1 MKVPSLD
8 LKRQYATVKADVDEA
23 IRRVVDC
30 QGFIMGPEVE
40 GIEKEMAA
48 VCGAKH
54 GVGVSSGSEA
64 LHIALMA
71 AGIGRGDEVITTS
84 YTFFA
89 TAGAIHE
96 VGARTVFLDVEP
108 RTFNVQYKD
117 IETHITKNTKAILP
131 VHLYGQCAEMDEILR
146 IAKRHNLLVIEDAA
160 QAIGAE
166 YRGRR
171 AGSLGD
177 MGCFSF
183 YPTKNLSCFGD
194 GGMVTTNSDE
204 LAERLRVLRVHGA
217 KPKYYHSVVGV
228 NARLDAIQAAVLRA
242 KMKYLPGWN
251 ERRRQIARFYDEG
264 LKAADVVTPYVEP
277 HCVHVYHQYV
287 IRSRKR
293 DELASF
299 LKERGVDTAVYYP
312 VPLHL
317 QKCFA
322 ALGYKEG
329 DLPESERA
337 ARETLALPIFP
348 EITQAEMEYVVQCI
362 CDFARKA

>member
-1 MKVPSLD
+1 MKVPALD
-8 LKRQYATVKADVDEA
+8 LKRQYATVKAEADGA
-23 IRRVVDC
+23 IRRVVEC

-40 GIEKEMAA
+40 GIEKEIAA
-48 VCGAKH
+48 FCGVKH
-54 GVGVSSGSEA
+54 AVGVSSGSEA
-64 LHIALMA
+64 LHLALMA

-96 VGARTVFLDVEP
+96 VGARPVFLDIEP
-108 RTFNVQYKD
+108 RTFNIQYNNVEKHV
-117 IETHITKNTKAILP
+117 TSKTRAILP

-146 IAKRHNLLVIEDAA
+146 VAKRHNLLVIEDAA

-166 YRGRR
+166 YKGRR
-171 AGSLGD
+171 AGSIGD
-177 MGCFSF
+177 MACFSF

-194 GGMVTTNSDE
+194 GGMVTTNNDD
-204 LAERLRVLRVHGA
+204 LAERLRILRVHGA

-251 ERRRQIARFYDEG
+251 ERRREIARFYDQG
-264 LKAADVVTPYVEP
+264 LKDADVTVPYTEP

-293 DELASF
+293 DALAAY
-299 LKERGVDTAVYYP
+299 LKERGVDTAIYYP
-312 VPLHL
+312 VPLHV
-317 QKCFA
+317 QKCFSD
-322 ALGYKEG
+322 LGYKEG

-348 EITQAEMEYVVQCI
+348 ELTRAEMEYVVESI
-362 CDFARKA
+362 CEFARK

>member
-8 LKRQYATVKADVDEA
+8 LKRQYMTVKADVDAA
-23 IRRVVDC
+23 IQRVVEC
-30 QGFIMGPEVE
+30 QGFILGPEVE
-40 GIEKEMAA
+40 GIERDLAGI
-48 VCGAKH
+48 CGTKH
-54 GVGVSSGSEA
+54 AVGVSSGSEA
-64 LHIALMA
+64 LHLALMA
-71 AGIGRGDEVITTS
+71 AGVGPGDAVITTS

-89 TAGAIHE
+89 TAGAIHQR
-96 VGARTVFLDVEP
+96 GAKPIFLDIDP
-108 RTFNVQYKD
+108 RTFNMQYNE
-117 IETHITKNTKAILP
+117 IENNIAKETKAILP

-146 IAKRHNLLVIEDAA
+146 IAEKHNLLVIEDAA

-166 YRGRR
+166 YKGRR

-194 GGMVTTNSDE
+194 GGMITTNNDD

-228 NARLDAIQAAVLRA
+228 NARLDALQAAVLRA
-242 KMKYLPGWN
+242 KVKYLPGWN
-251 ERRRQIARFYDEG
+251 QRRREIARFYDNG
-264 LKAADVVTPYVEP
+264 LKGADVVVPFAEP
-277 HCVHVYHQYV
+277 HGVHVYHQYV

-293 DELASF
+293 EALAAH

-312 VPLHL
+312 VPLHM

-322 ALGYKEG
+322 GLGCKEG

-348 EITQAEMEYVVQCI
+348 EMTQEEMEYVVKCI
-362 CDFARKA
+362 CEFAPKS

>member
-8 LKRQYATVKADVDEA
+8 LKRQYATVKAEVDEA
-23 IRRVVDC
+23 IRRVVEC
-30 QGFIMGPEVE
+30 QGFILGPEVE

-48 VCGAKH
+48 FCGVKH
-54 GVGVSSGSEA
+54 GVGVASGSEA

-71 AGIGRGDEVITTS
+71 AGIGRGDEVLTTS

-96 VGARTVFLDVEP
+96 VGARPVFLDIDP
-108 RTFNVQYKD
+108 RTFNIQCKD
-117 IETHITKNTKAILP
+117 IEKNINKNTKAILP

-146 IAKRHNLLVIEDAA
+146 VATRHNLLVIEDAA

-166 YRGRR
+166 YKGRR
-171 AGSLGD
+171 AGALGD
-177 MGCFSF
+177 LACFSF

-194 GGMVTTNSDE
+194 GGMVTTPSDD

-242 KMKYLPGWN
+242 KMKHLPGWN
-251 ERRRQIARFYDEG
+251 ERRREIARFYDSG
-264 LKAADVVTPYVEP
+264 LKDAGVVVPYVEP
-277 HCVHVYHQYV
+277 HGVHVYHQYV
-287 IRSRKR
+287 IRSQKR
-293 DELASF
+293 DELAAY
-299 LKERGVDTAVYYP
+299 LKAQGVDTAVYYP
-312 VPLHL
+312 VPLHV

-322 ALGYKEG
+322 DLGYKEG
-329 DLPESERA
+329 GLPESERA

-348 EITQAEMEYVVQCI
+348 EMTQAEMDYVVRCI
-362 CDFARKA
+362 RDFAGKA

>member
-8 LKRQYATVKADVDEA
+8 LKRQYATVKAEVDEA
-23 IRRVVDC
+23 IRRVVEC
-30 QGFIMGPEVE
+30 QGFILGPEVE
-40 GIEKEMAA
+40 GIEKEVAGF
-48 VCGAKH
+48 CGVKH
-54 GVGVSSGSEA
+54 GVGVASGSEA

-96 VGARTVFLDVEP
+96 VGARPVFLDIDP
-108 RTFNVQYKD
+108 RTFNIQYKD
-117 IETHITKNTKAILP
+117 IEKNINKNTKAILP
-131 VHLYGQCAEMDEILR
+131 VHLYGQCAEMDEINR
-146 IAKRHNLLVIEDAA
+146 IAKRHSLLVIEDAA

-166 YRGRR
+166 HKGRR
-171 AGSLGD
+171 AGALGD
-177 MGCFSF
+177 LACFSF

-194 GGMVTTNSDE
+194 GGMVTTHNDD

-242 KMKYLPGWN
+242 KMRHLPGWN
-251 ERRRQIARFYDEG
+251 ERRREIARFYDSG
-264 LKAADVVTPYVEP
+264 LKDAGVVVPYVEP

-287 IRSRKR
+287 IRSQKR
-293 DELASF
+293 DELAAD
-299 LKERGVDTAVYYP
+299 LKAQGVDTAVYYP
-312 VPLHL
+312 VPLHV

-322 ALGYKEG
+322 DLGYKEG

-348 EITQAEMEYVVQCI
+348 EMTQAEMDYVVRCI
-362 CDFARKA
+362 RDFGRKA

>member
-8 LKRQYATVKADVDEA
+8 LRRQYATVKAEVDAA
-23 IRRVVDC
+23 IRRVVEC
-30 QGFIMGPEVE
+30 QGFILGPEVE
-40 GIEKEMAA
+40 GIEKEIAA
-48 VCGAKH
+48 FCGVKH
-54 GVGVSSGSEA
+54 GVGVASGSEA

-96 VGARTVFLDVEP
+96 VGARPVFLDIDP
-108 RTFNVQYKD
+108 RTFNIQCRDLEKN
-117 IETHITKNTKAILP
+117 INKNTKAILP
-131 VHLYGQCAEMDEILR
+131 VHLYGQCAEMDEIVR
-146 IAKRHNLLVIEDAA
+146 VAKRHNLLVIEDAA

-166 YRGRR
+166 YKGRR
-171 AGSLGD
+171 AGAIGD
-177 MGCFSF
+177 LACFSF

-194 GGMVTTNSDE
+194 GGMVTTHHDE

-228 NARLDAIQAAVLRA
+228 NARLDALQAAVLRA

-251 ERRRQIARFYDEG
+251 ERRREIARFYDGG
-264 LKAADVVTPYVEP
+264 LKDAGVVAPYVEP
-277 HCVHVYHQYV
+277 HCIHVYHQYV
-287 IRSRKR
+287 IRSQKR
-293 DELASF
+293 DELAAY
-299 LKERGVDTAVYYP
+299 LKAQGVDTAVYYP
-312 VPLHL
+312 VPLHV

-322 ALGYKEG
+322 DLGYREG

-348 EITQAEMEYVVQCI
+348 EMTQAEMEGVVQGI
-362 CDFARKA
+362 REFARK